1 MVELHEGTVEAASPG
16 PGRGAEFTIRLPRIA
31 PPVTVQGADSSGGR
45 AKGPQKILVIEDNID
60 AAETLDTLLQLWGH
74 SVVVAH
80 GGAEGIA
87 LARDFAPDVV
97 LCDIGLPGGLDG
109 YAVAR
114 ELRAHPGGVAPYLVA
129 LTGYGQ
135 DEDQRLS
142 AAAGFDRHLVKP
154 VDHDVLEK
162 LLARVPR

>member
-1 MVELHEGTVEAASPG
+1 MVELHDGTVEADSLG
-16 PGRGAEFTIRLPRIA
+16 PGRGAEFTIRLPLIA
-31 PPVTVQGADSSGGR
+31 PPASAQGTESSGR
-45 AKGPQKILVIEDNID
+45 SRGPQKILVIEDNID
-60 AAETLDTLLQLWGH
+60 AAETLDMLLQLWGH
-74 SVVVAH
+74 TVVVAH
-80 GGAEGIA
+80 AGAEGIA
-87 LARDFAPDVV
+87 LARDFEPDVV

-114 ELRAHPGGVAPYLVA
+114 ELRAHTDGGPPYLVA

-135 DEDQRLS
+135 DEDQRLA

-162 LLARVPR
+162 LLSRVPR